1 MKLITVL
8 IMVLLLFG
16 TPVFGELTQADI
28 DKIRLIIKEEVEA
41 AVTKSEER
49 MKIYVSQEIDK
60 VNTRIS
66 EMNTRISE
74 MDARLTNKI
83 ESLDARLTNQIES
96 LDKRLS
102 GEIEALDKNLNRVFM
117 LVLALVAFI
126 AVVIGIPQ
134 ILVAM
139 QRKEVRAQD
148 EKIEEQQKR
157 IQALEREMEVYRG
170 R

>member
-1 MKLITVL
+1 MKIITALIIIGL
-8 IMVLLLFG
+8 SLFG
-16 TPVFGELTQADI
+16 TPAFGELTQADI

-49 MKIYVSQEIDK
+49 MKTYVSQEIDK

-66 EMNTRISE
+66 EM
-74 MDARLTNKI
+74 
-83 ESLDARLTNQIES
+83 
-96 LDKRLS
+96 DKRLS
-102 GEIEALDKNLNRVFM
+102 GEIEALDKNLNRLFM

-134 ILVAM
+134 ILVVL

-157 IQALEREMEVYRG
+157 IQASGKRDGSL
-170 R
+170 